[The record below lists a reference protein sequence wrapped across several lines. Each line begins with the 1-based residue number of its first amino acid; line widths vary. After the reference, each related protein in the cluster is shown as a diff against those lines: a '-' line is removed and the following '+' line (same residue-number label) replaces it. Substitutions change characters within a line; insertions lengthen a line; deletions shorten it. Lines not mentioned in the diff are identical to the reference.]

1 MADAK
6 LDQNVILI
14 EEFKTSYSSIS
25 SVEVAS
31 ENPLMLVV
39 GTFYILALLEGK
51 PWPTSTWI
59 VKQLLVVRTN
69 IIFIPTISTSWVT
82 VEYIVK
88 WSQTLVV

>member
-51 PWPTSTWI
+51 PWPTST
-59 VKQLLVVRTN
+59 
-69 IIFIPTISTSWVT
+69 
-82 VEYIVK
+82 
-88 WSQTLVV
+88 